1 MPAKKNTYTIDGKR
15 CADFQSAAARAVDL
29 SIQHEN
35 DVTIV
40 EHNPNSGATFY
51 ISVTARSEEG

>member
-1 MPAKKNTYTIDGKR
+1 MPVKKNTYKINGMS
-15 CADFQSAAARAVDL
+15 CADFKMAAARAVDL
-29 SIQHEN
+29 SIQQER

-51 ISVTARSEEG
+51 ISVTAKSEEG

>member
-1 MPAKKNTYTIDGKR
+1 MPTKKNTYKIDGKSFKNFE
-15 CADFQSAAARAVDL
+15 AAAARAVDL
-29 SIQHEN
+29 SLSTES